1 MRLKNTDFKMCICDK
16 LRTKEMI
23 QCPGF
28 FNIMLVLGDGQEEA
42 ESQSGFFETP
52 EVGIVGISV

>member
-1 MRLKNTDFKMCICDK
+1 MCICDK